1 MEAALPYIIAATT
14 TLQVG
19 ATFAQ
24 AEQQAQSLRLQAQQ
38 AELQGRQGALNYNKQ
53 ANNILERQQQ
63 LQSMIRARAA
73 AGGVNADTGSPLTMQ
88 EINAKRAGTEINI
101 SQENAEMALYGGLA
115 ASQNLMQAAD
125 YTESM
130 AMTNAM
136 IQGGVGAYRYY
147 SVSTP
152 GTKTVRLEESTTP
165 PI

>member
-1 MEAALPYIIAATT
+1 MAEYLPYIIAATT

-19 ATFAQ
+19 ASFSQ
-24 AEQQAQSLRLQAQQ
+24 AEQQAQSLKLQAQQ

-53 ANNILERQQQ
+53 ANNILDRQQQ

-73 AGGVNADTGSPLTMQ
+73 AGGVNADTGSAMTMQ
-88 EINAKRAGTEINI
+88 EINAKRAGNEYNI
-101 SQENAEMALYGGLA
+101 AQENAEMALYGGLA

-130 AMTNAM
+130 AMTNAL
-136 IQGGVGAYRYY
+136 IQGGTGAYRYY
-147 SVSTP
+147 AVKTP
-152 GTKTVRLEESTTP
+152 GSTTRLEESTTP